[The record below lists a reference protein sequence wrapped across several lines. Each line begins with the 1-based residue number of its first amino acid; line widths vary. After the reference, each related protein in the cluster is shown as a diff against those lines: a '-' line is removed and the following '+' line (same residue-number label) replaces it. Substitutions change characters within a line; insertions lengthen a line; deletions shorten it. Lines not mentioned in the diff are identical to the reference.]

1 RIGLGPEAR
10 KLLEEA
16 TTPDVTYRR
25 ARHRRVS
32 GVGSRGQLA
41 ADMRGGRQA
50 MKLRM
55 LLVLCAALALS
66 AGVTFAGA
74 ASVTLDGSFSFEI
87 VKKDFVSNCPSGVA
101 DECGPIQLAGL
112 GDADWAYT
120 FGPTFD
126 PDGS

>member
-1 RIGLGPEAR
+1 
-10 KLLEEA
+10 
-16 TTPDVTYRR
+16 
-25 ARHRRVS
+25 
-32 GVGSRGQLA
+32 
-41 ADMRGGRQA
+41 MRGGRQA

-74 ASVTLDGSFSFEI
+74 ASGTLDGSFSFEI

-126 PDGS
+126 PDGSCFDVDGSLKITLHSDGSTISGPLTGVFCPR